1 MEKQSKNDLQGK
13 RVVIL
18 GASSG
23 IGLAVAQAA
32 ATQGAQVVIV
42 SGNQER
48 ISKAKETLPVNAEAY
63 AVDLGREQNIKDFFD
78 RIGKFDHLVY
88 TAGENIQL
96 NMLGDMD
103 IDAAQK
109 FWNIRYWGAMAA
121 VKYGSPYINQ
131 NGSVTL
137 TGGIAGARPGA
148 GWSLGASIC
157 SAMEGFTRAMAVEL
171 APVRVNLVAPGVV
184 KTNLWNSM
192 SEADRDGLYQS
203 VGAKLPVGRVGQAE
217 DIAQAYLYLM
227 KQGYGTGQALTVDGG
242 NVLV

>member
-1 MEKQSKNDLQGK
+1 MEKQSNLEGK
-13 RVVIL
+13 RVIVL

-32 ATQGAQVVIV
+32 AAEGAQVIIA
-42 SGNQER
+42 SGNEQR
-48 ISKAKETLPVNAEAY
+48 INKAKETLPDSAEAY
-63 AVDLGREQNIKDFFD
+63 AVDLSDEQNIKAFFE

-96 NMLGDMD
+96 NMLADTD
-103 IDAAQK
+103 LNAASK

-121 VKYGSPYINQ
+121 VKYGTGNINDG
-131 NGSVTL
+131 GSITL
-137 TGGIAGARPGA
+137 TGGNAGARPGS
-148 GWSLGASIC
+148 GWSLAASIC
-157 SAMEGFTRAMAVEL
+157 SAMEGFTRAMAMEL

-192 SEADRDGLYQS
+192 SEADREGLYQS
-203 VGAKLPVGRVGQAE
+203 VGEKLPVGRVGEVE

-227 KQGYGTGQALTVDGG
+227 KQAYGTGQALTVDGG